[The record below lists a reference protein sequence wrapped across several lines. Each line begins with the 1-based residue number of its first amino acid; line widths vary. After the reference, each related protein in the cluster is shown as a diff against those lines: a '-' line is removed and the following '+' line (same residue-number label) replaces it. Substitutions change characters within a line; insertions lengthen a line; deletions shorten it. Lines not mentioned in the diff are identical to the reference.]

1 MDPPV
6 PIPNTEVK
14 RPSAD
19 DTEGAT
25 SCGKYA
31 TARRLFIFEPAQGS
45 PKPNFTPLTFTFTC
59 FMLIIIV
66 LSLVVSGEAGI
77 GYKWLADLKSFQSG
91 LAGFL
96 P

>member
-1 MDPPV
+1 
-6 PIPNTEVK
+6 
-14 RPSAD
+14 
-19 DTEGAT
+19 
-25 SCGKYA
+25 
-31 TARRLFIFEPAQGS
+31 
-45 PKPNFTPLTFTFTC
+45 LTFTFTC

-77 GYKWLADLKSFQSG
+77 GYKWLADLKNFQSG